1 MRSLFTTIRN
11 TTFDLGTE
19 NTHLGRL
26 ICSRPDC
33 TMTQPVHPVL
43 VFLALATGGFA
54 IGTTEFAT
62 MTLLPNITDGLGIN
76 QSTASHIISAYALGV
91 VVGAPLITVLAAK
104 IARKPLLIGLM
115 IVFAL
120 GNGLSAIAPDYHWML
135 LFRFLSGLPHG
146 AYFGLASLVAAS
158 IVAPHR
164 RTQAVGYVMLGLTMA
179 TIIGVPAATWL
190 GAIVSW
196 RWGYWAVSAMAL
208 VCAVLVAIFAP
219 FEHAHSDAHPMRE
232 LTALARPNVWLTLSI
247 GAVGFGGIF
256 SVYTYLTTTLSQ
268 VTGLS
273 DAWIPVVVAV
283 FGIGMTVGN
292 IVVPKFADRWQ
303 MPTAGAT
310 LVWSAAALAMFPL
323 AAPYVWAVTLDVFC
337 IGISVA
343 VAAILQTRL
352 MDVAG
357 DAQNLAAA
365 LNHVAFNAANALG
378 PLLAGMALAM
388 GYGLGSTGIVGVGLS
403 CGGLVMWAIT
413 YAYDKREARQLA
425 CA

>member
-1 MRSLFTTIRN
+1 MKKSNLAPLNPSSAIF
-11 TTFDLGTE
+11 
-19 NTHLGRL
+19 
-26 ICSRPDC
+26 
-33 TMTQPVHPVL
+33 MTQRVHPVW
-43 VFLALATGGFA
+43 VFIALATGGFA

-62 MTLLPNITDGLGIN
+62 MTLLPNISRGLGIAP
-76 QSTASHIISAYALGV
+76 STASHIISAYALGV

-120 GNGLSAIAPDYHWML
+120 GNAMSAMAPDYKWML
-135 LFRFLSGLPHG
+135 IFRFLSGLPHG
-146 AYFGLASLVAAS
+146 AYFGLAALVAAS
-158 IVAPHR
+158 IVPAHR
-164 RTQAVGYVMLGLTMA
+164 RTQAVGYVMLGLTTA

-196 RWGYWAVSAMAL
+196 RWGYWAVTGIAL
-208 VCAVLVAIFAP
+208 TCAVLVTMFAP
-219 FEHAHSDAHPMRE
+219 FEHAHSDANPLRE
-232 LTALARPNVWLTLSI
+232 LSALARPNVWLTLSI
-247 GAVGFGGIF
+247 GAIGFGGIF
-256 SVYTYLTTTLSQ
+256 SVYTYLTTTLNQ

-273 DAWIPVVVAV
+273 NAWIPLVVAV

-303 MPTAGAT
+303 MPTAGVT
-310 LVWSAAALAMFPL
+310 LLWSAVSLALFPL
-323 AAPYVWAVTLDVFC
+323 AAPYAWAVTLNVFC
-337 IGISVA
+337 IGLSVA

-378 PLLAGMALAM
+378 PFLAGIVLAM
-388 GYGLGSTGIVGVGLS
+388 GYGLGATGIVGVALS

-413 YAYDKREARQLA
+413 VAYDKRQR
-425 CA
+425 